1 MGAGKGAVWFSNAVA
16 LVAIAVV
23 ACHAQPSAT
32 FKCSSANKPTC
43 RPLISYSNP
52 NTTTLGDI
60 QKLFNVKHIMDIV
73 GANNA
78 TKKIY
83 GGPQRGCEVLL
94 NMYLVCVFRLQCEPS
109 QLKPTNWSS
118 CPSLECSSN
127 VIPSTDSCNRTTC
140 AYTGY
145 YTFRNISAEVVTE
158 NTTCAVPPSGS
169 GGSTGSDSGA
179 SRSTFQGL
187 LLSNLLI
194 VIHFVLFL
202 VYVL

>member
-83 GGPQRGCEVLL
+83 GGPQRDYNVSHPNSNQPTGLL
-94 NMYLVCVFRLQCEPS
+94 GPL
-109 QLKPTNWSS
+109 WSAQATS
-118 CPSLECSSN
+118 FPPQIPAIAQPAPIP
-127 VIPSTDSCNRTTC
+127 VIIPS
-140 AYTGY
+140 A
-145 YTFRNISAEVVTE
+145 ISQQKLQLMICLVVSDCVQT
-158 NTTCAVPPSGS
+158 VPPSGS

>member
-83 GGPQRGCEVLL
+83 GGPQRGCEGSFPVQ
-94 NMYLVCVFRLQCEPS
+94 VQQQHGISSRRRLR
-109 QLKPTNWSS
+109 
-118 CPSLECSSN
+118 
-127 VIPSTDSCNRTTC
+127 V
-140 AYTGY
+140 
-145 YTFRNISAEVVTE
+145 
-158 NTTCAVPPSGS
+158 
-169 GGSTGSDSGA
+169 
-179 SRSTFQGL
+179 
-187 LLSNLLI
+187 
-194 VIHFVLFL
+194 
-202 VYVL
+202 

>member
-83 GGPQRGCEVLL
+83 GGPQRGCEGSFPVQVQQQHGTLGPCSAVQDQEGGHAVLHRDDD
-94 NMYLVCVFRLQCEPS
+94 VR
-109 QLKPTNWSS
+109 
-118 CPSLECSSN
+118 
-127 VIPSTDSCNRTTC
+127 
-140 AYTGY
+140 
-145 YTFRNISAEVVTE
+145 
-158 NTTCAVPPSGS
+158 
-169 GGSTGSDSGA
+169 GSDEVAADPGG
-179 SRSTFQGL
+179 Q
-187 LLSNLLI
+187 
-194 VIHFVLFL
+194 
-202 VYVL
+202 

>member
-1 MGAGKGAVWFSNAVA
+1 MYPFNLCSF
-16 LVAIAVV
+16 LV
-23 ACHAQPSAT
+23 
-32 FKCSSANKPTC
+32 
-43 RPLISYSNP
+43 L
-52 NTTTLGDI
+52 
-60 QKLFNVKHIMDIV
+60 
-73 GANNA
+73 
-78 TKKIY
+78 
-83 GGPQRGCEVLL
+83 VLL

-109 QLKPTNWSS
+109 QLKSTNWSS
-118 CPSLECSSN
+118 WPSLECSSN

-158 NTTCAVPPSGS
+158 NTTCAGQCATNDFNFLLTCIKFERQNWFISIYMYMVNEITDRQLMICLVVSDCVQTVPPSGS

-202 VYVL
+202 VYVLQ

>member
-1 MGAGKGAVWFSNAVA
+1 MYPFNLCSF
-16 LVAIAVV
+16 LV
-23 ACHAQPSAT
+23 
-32 FKCSSANKPTC
+32 
-43 RPLISYSNP
+43 L
-52 NTTTLGDI
+52 
-60 QKLFNVKHIMDIV
+60 
-73 GANNA
+73 
-78 TKKIY
+78 
-83 GGPQRGCEVLL
+83 VLL

-109 QLKPTNWSS
+109 QLKSTNWSS
-118 CPSLECSSN
+118 WPSLECSSN